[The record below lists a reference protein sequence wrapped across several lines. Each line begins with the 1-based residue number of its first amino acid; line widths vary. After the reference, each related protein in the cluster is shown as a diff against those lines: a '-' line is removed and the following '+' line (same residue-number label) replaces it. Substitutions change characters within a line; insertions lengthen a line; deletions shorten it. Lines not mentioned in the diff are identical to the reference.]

1 MKKNL
6 RWIVGAIMIV
16 TLLAACAL
24 CVSAVEPTQEGG
36 HWVINAVKNDEILA
50 GEAGEATVGWEVPFL
65 KVSPTLD
72 GKISNGEYMP
82 FELYEDYMSWMAVI
96 GKADEG
102 NTKEEFMEFY
112 EMTKDDFFDAYWG
125 WDGRYLYMAFE
136 VRCVNGFY
144 CKPEEKGGNVY
155 LYAYNMLQ
163 MGIAPTDATG
173 KDPRYVELGFGVH
186 SDTGEPLT
194 QAWMGPYKPVAGED
208 FMGTYDKENQTV
220 VYEVRVHLQ
229 TALGLED
236 TMVENG
242 DEINLAWLLSVNG
255 ETSSVYEY
263 WQVGFCH
270 GIGGQYSHKMTQYFA
285 QVTFTGKD
293 VTLDPEEIA
302 GVSEEDKTY
311 ELVEFVD
318 MSNEKVVKGFTGED
332 ALVEYVTEGDESFMR
347 ITNIG
352 EMPYV
357 WSKDYPRSL
366 QSADCGY
373 ITVKYRLPADTE
385 CDLGI
390 LYRNQYYPE
399 YDLENI
405 YTESVGGDGEWHTV
419 TFYMFGEEYWQNWIV
434 NIGLA
439 PYAYEDAP
447 SKTIDIAFIKCY
459 LQDPYELY
467 ADSEYDPNK
476 VKETEAD
483 TADETAEPDVPTTG
497 EVADATASIDETTAE
512 ILAEVTTA
520 VEAEVTTEAPVDD
533 ETTEAEKSGCGAV
546 VSFGAVVVLASVAAV
561 VALKKKEND

>member
-6 RWIVGAIMIV
+6 RWIAGAIMIV

-497 EVADATASIDETTAE
+497 EVADTTASIDETTAE

-520 VEAEVTTEAPVDD
+520 AEAEVTTEASVND

-546 VSFGAVVVLASVAAV
+546 ISFSAVVVLSSVAAV